1 MKKAAGALISALLVV
16 ASVPGMALAGGP
28 RRPANDDLAGAV
40 LITELPFTASVS
52 NKGASVRKNEVQPSC
67 QTMRSTVWYRFAAV
81 ETMALE
87 VELTSAFSSAIAI
100 YEETAD
106 SLLETGCLQGSPT
119 GEFDVESGKSYLV
132 QLGSAGKAQ
141 GRVDLSVAPSVW
153 KEVSVFEH
161 TYEREAEEQHI
172 PIVKVTGAP
181 REANPSMYDVTMGI
195 GDQTPTTIGLMT
207 FGLVTQKIEQEL
219 LRIPASTHRVTLK
232 IVGRYDSSQYT
243 CAADDGN
250 GGCYAGSPLNDL
262 GWLSGGEGSR
272 AELVVSV
279 LAERNG
285 EVVAHRTQALPYA
298 GQIFGLLP

>member
-1 MKKAAGALISALLVV
+1 MKKAAGAFISALLVA

-40 LITELPFTASVS
+40 SITELPFTSSVS
-52 NKGASVRKNEVQPSC
+52 TRGASVEKSELQPSC
-67 QTMRSTVWYRFAAV
+67 QSMRSTVWYRFTAP
-81 ETMALE
+81 ETMKLD
-87 VELTSAFSSAIAI
+87 VQVVSSFSSALAI
-100 YEETAD
+100 YEETIDAA
-106 SLLETGCLQGSPT
+106 LETGCLKGSAT
-119 GEFDVESGKSYLV
+119 GRFDVEADKTYLV
-132 QLGSAGKAQ
+132 QLGSTGREQ
-141 GRVDLSVAPSVW
+141 GRADLSLVPSVW
-153 KEVSVFEH
+153 KEVSIFEH

-172 PIVKVTGAP
+172 PVVKVSGAP
-181 REANPSMYDVTMGI
+181 REANPSMYDLTLTMGQ
-195 GDQTPTTIGLMT
+195 QTPTTVGLMT

-219 LRIPASTHRVTLK
+219 LRIPASSTRVTLK
-232 IVGRYDSSQYT
+232 IIGRYDSSQYT

-272 AELVVSV
+272 AELVVSL

-298 GQIFGLLP
+298 GQVFGLLP